1 MISKTV
7 YIKGTAFL
15 WGSRTKPQKEIG
27 AGKTMPIRQPIVC
40 VLGHVDTGKT
50 LLLDKIRKSSVQAR
64 EVGGI
69 TQHIGASFFPLDTLV
84 DICGPLLGRS
94 KGKIQIP
101 GILVV
106 DTPGH
111 EAFANLRKRGGG
123 AADIAV
129 LVIDVL
135 KGFEA
140 QTYESLDILKAR
152 KTPFLVVVN
161 KIDRIPGWLSQ
172 PEKFFLESYQSQDPY
187 VREDFDNRL
196 YTIMGTFSTLGF
208 QSDRFDKIKDF
219 TRIIALVPASAKTGE
234 GVPELLSVLV
244 GLTQQYLKTRLQ
256 VTEGAGK
263 GTVLEVKE
271 EAGLGMTVNAIVYD
285 GVLRKGDTIVVGG
298 KEKPIVTKVRAVLLP
313 KPLDE
318 IRDPRDKFS
327 SVDLVSAASGIKI
340 AAPDLDTAL
349 AGAPLYVVPSEEQ
362 TGEFVR
368 IVSEEV
374 EKVKIATD
382 VDGVVLK
389 TDALGSLEA
398 IAEILKREDV
408 PIRLADVGDVSKRDV
423 VEADVVKEREPLY
436 GAILAF
442 NVRVL
447 PDAEEEARDRRVR
460 IFQHK
465 LIYHLIDEFVDWVRR
480 ERDKLVLEEFDR
492 LVRPGKIRML
502 PGYVF
507 RKAKPAIVGVEV
519 LGGWIEPKVVLVKD
533 DGEGVGEIV
542 QIQDRGK
549 AVSEAGAGMQVAVSL
564 DKPVVGRHIHEKDVL
579 YVRVPEAHAKMLL
592 TKFQDRLTAEELE
605 VLNEYVE
612 LMKKKTTPFWAA

>member
-1 MISKTV
+1 
-7 YIKGTAFL
+7 
-15 WGSRTKPQKEIG
+15 
-27 AGKTMPIRQPIVC
+27 MPIRQPIVC

-69 TQHIGASFFPLDTLV
+69 TQHIGASFFPLDTLME
-84 DICGPLLGRS
+84 ICGPLLGRL

-101 GILVV
+101 GLLVI

-111 EAFANLRKRGGG
+111 EVFANLRKRGGG
-123 AADIAV
+123 AADIAI

-140 QTYESLDILKAR
+140 QTYESLDILKVR
-152 KTPFLVVVN
+152 KTPFLVAVN

-172 PEKFFLESYQSQDPY
+172 PEKLFLKSYQSQDPY
-187 VREDFDNRL
+187 VREDLDNRL
-196 YTIMGTFSTLGF
+196 YTIMGTFSTLDF
-208 QSDRFDKIKDF
+208 QSERFDKIKDF
-219 TRIIALVPASAKTGE
+219 TRTIALVPVSAKTGE

-271 EAGLGMTVNAIVYD
+271 EAGLGMTVNAVIYD
-285 GVLRKGDTIVVGG
+285 GVLRKGDTVVIGG
-298 KEKPIVTKVRAVLLP
+298 KEKPVVTRVRAVLLP

-327 SVDLVSAASGIKI
+327 SVDSVSAASGIKI
-340 AAPDLDTAL
+340 AAPELDTVL

-362 TGEFVR
+362 IEEFVEV
-368 IVSEEV
+368 VSEEV

-382 VDGVVLK
+382 IDGVVLK
-389 TDALGSLEA
+389 TDTLGSLEA
-398 IAEILKREDV
+398 VAEILKREDV

-423 VEADVVKEREPLY
+423 VEANVVKENEPLY

-442 NVRVL
+442 NVKVL
-447 PDAEEEARDRRVR
+447 PDAEEEARDRRVK
-460 IFQHK
+460 IFQHSV
-465 LIYHLIDEFVDWVRR
+465 IYHLIDEFVGWIRS

-492 LVRPGKIRML
+492 LVKPGKIRIL

-519 LGGWIEPKVVLVKD
+519 LAGRIKPKVVLVKE
-533 DGEGVGEIV
+533 DGESVGEVMQV
-542 QIQDRGK
+542 QDQGE
-549 AVSEAGAGMQVAVSL
+549 AVSEAGAGMQVAVSV
-564 DKPVVGRHIHEKDVL
+564 DKPVVGRHIYEKDVL
-579 YVRVPEAHAKMLL
+579 YVRVPETHAKALL
-592 TKFQDRLTAEELE
+592 TKFQDRLTSEELE
-605 VLNEYVE
+605 ALNEYVE
-612 LMKKKTTPFWAA
+612 LMRKKTTPFWAA